1 MVATA
6 PLDIPAIQPSS
17 RVQEYLQSP
26 RQALINGQWQ
36 AAASGKTFAVY
47 NPASGAE
54 IAQVAEGDAEDINL
68 AVAAARK
75 AFDDPQ

>member
-36 AAASGKTFAVY
+36 AAASGKTFAV
-47 NPASGAE
+47 
-54 IAQVAEGDAEDINL
+54 
-68 AVAAARK
+68 
-75 AFDDPQ
+75 